1 MTAYQDISYHFMDS
15 PLSQPEEEFYW
26 DPEAGYAESY
36 DPIGEVQQR
45 MMLILVAAVVF
56 IATFGLWAVRAT
68 NAATDVT
75 TGSETAE
82 TVATAEDTNAE
93 AAAQPVEEAAPV
105 AAGGIAPLFTR
116 EVQHW
121 APQIVAWAAEF
132 GLDPNM
138 AATVMQIESCGDPN
152 AVSSAGAQGLFQVM
166 PFHFSPGEA
175 MQDPDTNARRG
186 MAYLALGMQQTNG
199 DTSRSFAGYN
209 GGHGTAARAWETWPN
224 ETQRYYVWSTGI
236 YEDARAGSATSETL
250 SEWLAA
256 GGAGLCQQAASR
268 LGLQ

>member
-1 MTAYQDISYHFMDS
+1 MTAYQDTPYYYVDS
-15 PLSQPEEEFYW
+15 PLNQPEEEW
-26 DPEAGYAESY
+26 GWEDGAPADPMAS
-36 DPIGEVQQR
+36 VQQR
-45 MMLILVAAVVF
+45 MVMILSAALLFMVA
-56 IATFGLWAVRAT
+56 FGVWAVRAS
-68 NAATDVT
+68 NYGVAAAVQST
-75 TGSETAE
+75 TTEQAVPTAE
-82 TVATAEDTNAE
+82 AGIVAS
-93 AAAQPVEEAAPV
+93 
-105 AAGGIAPLFTR
+105 GGIAPLFTR

-152 AVSSAGAQGLFQVM
+152 AVSGSGAQGLFQVM
-166 PFHFSPGEA
+166 PFHFSAGEQ

-186 MAYLALGMQQTNG
+186 LAYLALGMEQTGG

-209 GGHGTAARAWETWPN
+209 GGHGTAAGSWDTWPA

-236 YEDARAGSATSETL
+236 YEDAAAGSASSETL
-250 SEWLAA
+250 NEWLAA
-256 GGAGLCQQAASR
+256 GGSGLCQQAAAR